1 MPCCWGLACWGG
13 PRPPPPLFLTGGP
26 HNPFSAFYLIH
37 IAMAASLLGARWTW
51 SLLALA
57 LICSLALTACGPEVQ
72 GSPKPPPAF
81 GPVQSSWFGCPSM
94 QGVYAWPPVEPAG
107 VRGSLPFF
115 TGSAEM
121 QVWVQQQRGETTL
134 RTRTINRARNVRTS
148 LTRQWSLVT
157 YSGAQARC
165 SSGMLDLA
173 PQTVSPDKEPGA
185 SGVLQGFRLALLK
198 DGGLAV
204 GKRTVSTGNKGSYFS
219 WGGQSY
225 GSYDA
230 PDVETWTWFK
240 LARTAAGDSDPPVI
254 DAYTPGATSP

>member
-1 MPCCWGLACWGG
+1 MTAAAPLPSHSALRTPHRRVQRIGG
-13 PRPPPPLFLTGGP
+13 
-26 HNPFSAFYLIH
+26 
-37 IAMAASLLGARWTW
+37 AAT
-51 SLLALA
+51 LAL
-57 LICSLALTACGPEVQ
+57 CCLALTACGPDVQ

-81 GPVQSSWFGCPSM
+81 GPVQSSWFGCPSL
-94 QGVYAWPPVEPAG
+94 QGVYAWPPVEPGG

-115 TGSAEM
+115 TGSPEM

-173 PQTVSPDKEPGA
+173 PQPAPSGNEPGT
-185 SGVLQGFRLALLK
+185 SGKLQGFRLALLQ
-198 DGGLAV
+198 DGSLAV
-204 GKRTVSTGNKGSYFS
+204 GKRTLATGNKGSYFS

-230 PDVETWTWFK
+230 PDVETWTWLK
-240 LARTAAGDSDPPVI
+240 LARTAAGDSEPPVI
-254 DAYTPGATSP
+254 DAYVPGATAP